1 MRTSAVAAVVR
12 CAPDGVRQVSGIASV
27 MPVCG
32 TVAACSCLSHS
43 TCAHASFNARL
54 SALCV
59 ARHMSC
65 GGSALERAAYAP
77 FVHGCSAACLDP
89 LPVFLPPARMSHVRA
104 CSSMRCVRRSTRRVR
119 TAASSLRA
127 RRRRSRR
134 APRCASRFGWGSPRG
149 GEGGGSG
156 GGSSAS
162 CHLACVQWEKQCRA
176 GSLWHTARTKAHM
189 RLRLFSAPQWFSR
202 MRRNPSQP
210 LHA

>member
-1 MRTSAVAAVVR
+1 MRASAVAAVVR
-12 CAPDGVRQVSGIASV
+12 CAPVGVRQLSGIASV

-134 APRCASRFGWGSPRG
+134 APRCASRFGWGSPSG
-149 GEGGGSG
+149 GEGGG
-156 GGSSAS
+156 GGSGREQCQLSFSVCAMGETVPCWIS
-162 CHLACVQWEKQCRA
+162 LAHRTHKGAHALTPVQR
-176 GSLWHTARTKAHM
+176 TAVAQPH
-189 RLRLFSAPQWFSR
+189 APQS
-202 MRRNPSQP
+202 
-210 LHA
+210 